1 MTLDRARQGRWAVA
15 ACFFLNGLVMGSWVP
30 QIPLLVQRF
39 ELNESALGL
48 IILTVGVGAVIAM
61 PVCGWLMSRT
71 SSREVLRVSAVLCAF
86 ALLLVAIAPSLL
98 FVVFAVVFF
107 GGAVGAMD
115 VAMNANA
122 VAVERRLG
130 TAIMSSSHGFW
141 SLGGFAGA
149 GLGGELAE
157 RLGHVGHAAVVTAAI
172 VIVLAVALPRLIVE
186 EQQRAS
192 SAEPPPGSGFPRQPG
207 AYLIGFVALL
217 CMMPEGAILDWAAL
231 YLQQEMGASL
241 SIASLAFT
249 FFSGTMAVMR
259 FLGDGVRNRLGAVAT
274 IRISGAI
281 AAIGMLVAGS
291 SPNATVAILAFA
303 LTGVGIANM
312 VPIVFSAAGN
322 QPGVAPAIGMSIAT
336 TIGYSGILVAP
347 SFIGFL
353 AQHTGFS
360 PIFIGFS
367 GVLML
372 VVLLGRRMEAADGQ
386 QAQAGSPAGA

>member
-71 SSREVLRVSAVLCAF
+71 SSREVLRISAVLCAF

-98 FVVFAVVFF
+98 FVVPTVVFL
-107 GGAVGAMD
+107 GGTVGAMD

-141 SLGGFAGA
+141 SLGGFTGA

-157 RLGHVGHAAVVTAAI
+157 RLGHVGHAAVVTALI
-172 VIVLAVALPRLIVE
+172 ILILTFALPRLIVE
-186 EQQRAS
+186 AQENASLAESPQRN
-192 SAEPPPGSGFPRQPG
+192 GFPRQPG
-207 AYLIGFVALL
+207 VYLIGFAALL
-217 CMMPEGAILDWAAL
+217 CMMPEGAVLDWAAL

-241 SIASLAFT
+241 ATASLAF
-249 FFSGTMAVMR
+249 
-259 FLGDGVRNRLGAVAT
+259 
-274 IRISGAI
+274 
-281 AAIGMLVAGS
+281 
-291 SPNATVAILAFA
+291 
-303 LTGVGIANM
+303 
-312 VPIVFSAAGN
+312 
-322 QPGVAPAIGMSIAT
+322 
-336 TIGYSGILVAP
+336 
-347 SFIGFL
+347 
-353 AQHTGFS
+353 
-360 PIFIGFS
+360 
-367 GVLML
+367 
-372 VVLLGRRMEAADGQ
+372 
-386 QAQAGSPAGA
+386 